1 MRLDFRDMYTV
12 ETIITIYAVN
22 IPINAK
28 SVLSPNLFIII
39 CICVRTP
46 NIRSTLLANA

>member
-1 MRLDFRDMYTV
+1 MQLEFRDMYTV
-12 ETIITIYAVN
+12 ETIITTSAIN

-28 SVLSPNLFIII
+28 SVLLPNLFII

-46 NIRSTLLANA
+46 NMRSTLLANA